1 MGSVKE
7 ESASSAESV
16 KAEPADMKGDQGIK
30 QPLLSKLSNK
40 SSPNLTSM
48 VPAVPK
54 VDLPAFR
61 LAAEGLGGVRLAAVW
76 VMTCLT
82 IYFAGLPLCQFCRV
96 LPYHDPVAA
105 AAMDAEVPHIYY
117 KLSAGIFMSFFF
129 VNLLPLAYETGP
141 AKQQLSILLSF
152 VKLISAYVDWEITRG
167 GGVIV
172 FDGIG
177 RPMLLH
183 RHFQWLTTS
192 STLVYCVSKM
202 SDYSQAQVLRLVGLQ
217 GSLIVTG
224 TMATLMTSW
233 FKWPLLIYTLTAF
246 ATVQIGIWRMIN
258 TAREACSDA
267 EQRRRLQFLRNVTP
281 HVWNTFW
288 FMWFCQ
294 YFGILTVFQAELG
307 NMIGN
312 FVAKALL
319 SSSIMFSNFMSIYQR
334 RAESKEKAEQSNRLK
349 LIEDLQESMRVK
361 EEFLSMV
368 SHELRTPLNGIIG
381 LSEAMLRPGSWSLGD
396 KGTHYIKTIKNSS
409 NHLATLIN
417 DILDAAAMAK
427 GKLVIKQETVDL
439 KKVVDHVC
447 DTAGHLLKP
456 RVTLE
461 KMVDQT
467 TPSIAGDGSRIV
479 QILYNLVGNSAKFT
493 TDGSITVM
501 LKPMPCSDPGKE
513 FVQLSVRD
521 TGCGISKEKQRDMF
535 VPFGQGDMTA
545 TRKFGGT
552 GLGLSITKKLI
563 EAHNGIIAVESTLG
577 VGSTFIVQLPVQAG
591 GKVEPQIMTNRA
603 YSVTFGSDAE
613 SRKELAKSVSFHS
626 DTIPEEGKVAAA
638 PQAGATAAVTLGSA
652 YVKAMQPGL
661 TVTSVPLNIDVPPS
675 PRGTLAPAVSY
686 KLIKLDQSESK
697 DGSDPTPKFVLAGQ
711 DANDP
716 LLPTSKSKHLKNR
729 KIRTRLNDASSE
741 NIPGTPASMK
751 NAACLTDSK
760 PTNNE
765 EFGTTQ
771 ILSVD
776 DEPVNHM
783 VIEECI
789 SSTGYKLHCETS
801 GAEALKWITNSKV
814 LPDLILLDCMMP
826 GMSGHEFCTELR
838 KTVPDAVVP
847 VIMVSAKND
856 EANIVEGLSHGCN
869 DFVSK
874 PVKRAE
880 LLARIKAQLRVKTDA
895 TWVQSIV
902 KGVLTEDSEAMKI
915 LESILP
921 ESIISR
927 IQDGHQVIG
936 DSHEHVVIL
945 FSDIVGFSTMAS
957 TMSAVEVFLMLSNL
971 YYAFDRLVDK
981 FGIYKVETIGDG
993 YMLAAGHDEDEE
1005 KVKIGTPLERVLLMA
1020 NAMLDAIKTFKS
1032 PDGKNLR
1039 IRIGVHC
1046 GGAYA
1051 GVIGMKCP
1059 RYCFLGDTVNTASR
1073 MESNSFPMCIHVSQA
1088 VVDRCPARDQFI
1100 SLGERQIKGKGIM
1113 VTSLYKGGDWE
1124 AALDRYNIQKE
1135 QTAGIP
1141 LSPTGLSRQ
1150 GTRKIGVLGRTA
1162 TINPLT
1168 RQATMNLNTA
1178 GGKRAQAVEGLKQQV
1193 EDLKAKLKTEK
1204 GLRKEDSEKVQSLE
1218 VALQESQA
1226 ELKAEKLLLHEI
1238 QRNLSTDSSVQE
1250 VQRVSAMVEVDS
1262 KAKVGASLGYNVRT
1276 LLKDL
1281 GLEVYADR
1289 FEAEKVRLHVLL
1301 GMDHEGLERL
1311 GVHALG
1317 ERETIINGVYEYLRA
1332 YLRAAEPFA
1341 SGGR

>member
-1 MGSVKE
+1 MDSVKA
-7 ESASSAESV
+7 ESASSAQPM
-16 KAEPADMKGDQGIK
+16 KAEQADVKNNQGMQ
-30 QPLLSKLSNK
+30 QPLLSKPPSK
-40 SSPNLTSM
+40 SSSHLTSM
-48 VPAVPK
+48 VPAGPK
-54 VDLPAFR
+54 VANSDLPSFR
-61 LAAEGLGGVRLAAVW
+61 LAAEGSGAVRLAAVW
-76 VMTCLT
+76 V
-82 IYFAGLPLCQFCRV
+82 II
-96 LPYHDPVAA
+96 LPYHDPMAA

-177 RPMLLH
+177 KPMLVH
-183 RHFQWLTTS
+183 RNFQWLTTS

-202 SDYSQAQVLRLVGLQ
+202 SDYSQGQVVRLVGLQ
-217 GSLIVTG
+217 GSVIATG

-233 FKWPLLIYTLTAF
+233 FKWPLLIYTMTAF
-246 ATVQIGIWRMIN
+246 AFVQIGIWRMIN
-258 TAREACSDA
+258 MAREACSDA

-281 HVWNTFW
+281 HVWNIFW
-288 FMWFCQ
+288 IMWFCQ
-294 YFGILTVFQAELG
+294 YFGVLTVFQAELG
-307 NMIGN
+307 NMMGN

-456 RVTLE
+456 RVSLE

-501 LKPMPCSDPGKE
+501 LKAMPCSEPGKE

-591 GKVEPQIMTNRA
+591 GKVEPQVMTDRVH
-603 YSVTFGSDAE
+603 SVTFGSNAE
-613 SRKELAKSVSFHS
+613 SCKELTKSVSFHS
-626 DTIPEEGKVAAA
+626 TTYPEVSKAAAA
-638 PQAGATAAVTLGSA
+638 PEAGATAAVTLGSA
-652 YVKAMQPGL
+652 YVKATQSGL
-661 TVTSVPLNIDVPPS
+661 AVTSLPLNIDIPLS

-686 KLIKLDQSESK
+686 KLIKLDQAESK
-697 DGSDPTPKFVLAGQ
+697 DGSDPTPKFMLAGQ

-716 LLPTSKSKHLKNR
+716 LLPPSQSKHLKNR
-729 KIRTRLNDASSE
+729 KIRTRLTNASAE
-741 NIPGTPASMK
+741 NVPGSPASMK
-751 NAACLTDSK
+751 DAACLTDRK

-765 EFGTTQ
+765 EYGTTQ

-801 GAEALKWITNSKV
+801 GTDALKWISSSKV

-971 YYAFDRLVDK
+971 YYAFDRLVDR

-1005 KVKIGTPLERVLLMA
+1005 KAKIGTPMERVLLMA

-1032 PDGKNLR
+1032 PDGKSLR

-1088 VVDRCPARDQFI
+1088 VVDCCPVRDQFV

-1124 AALDRYNIQKE
+1124 AALERYNVQKE

-1150 GTRKIGVLGRTA
+1150 GTRKIGVLGRTS
-1162 TINPLT
+1162 TVNPLT
-1168 RQATMNLNTA
+1168 RQATMNLNSA

-1193 EDLKAKLKTEK
+1193 EDLKAKLQTEK
-1204 GLRKEDSEKVQSLE
+1204 GLRKEDSQRVLSMEA
-1218 VALQESQA
+1218 ALLESQA

-1238 QRNLSTDSSVQE
+1238 QRNLSTDSSVPDI
-1250 VQRVSAMVEVDS
+1250 QRVSAMVEVDS

-1311 GVHALG
+1311 GVHAIG

-1341 SGGR
+1341 PGGR